1 MIAFKIFEKLDPRK
15 HDVGDYID
23 DFMKSDAPQFKGK
36 SKEKIRKMAIAAYL
50 DAKETVK
57 EDEKRTPRK
66 KGQHTGSSSHSDL
79 YTDEDPKGTIHGLG
93 FKDAATA
100 NKSVEIITKSDRT
113 HAHKVQATLVMQ
125 QRSKVAIRRTKDPE
139 KKKNIEAANKIFT
152 SHLEKLKKITKQKNE
167 YLEMGTKQI
176 SYKYRKDTPGQQTN
190 MKREKFIP
198 KNIVDEDVPAFMGAL
213 SQAAKEGKKQFKF
226 EDKKYRVRLK
236 EDTVERH
243 FEATESDY
251 MKLSDKEL
259 DELIEIFKDVSRK
272 PSNDVIGQLK
282 REKMRRF
289 IKESHLSTNNKK
301 EEKKMYFNDK
311 RTQNVA
317 EAVKRVMNKEGN
329 AFGKAVVDAK
339 KAGKK
344 KFKFNGKD
352 YNVEE
357 IEEQLSDAQKKIL
370 QGVIDGLKGA
380 VKAHGGQYK
389 ELEKLMDEIDF
400 QPIQKKLNTVK
411 EGDRKEGYHEEMP
424 KTKADILNA
433 VYSQLKAMK
442 KDDLMASYN
451 MIKASHCES
460 VEEETELQEGKFDK
474 LEKKLGR
481 INPETLGAVM
491 KGKIKL
497 NPAEKKEFDEFMKG
511 VQKMF
516 ASKQY

>member
-66 KGQHTGSSSHSDL
+66 KGQHKGSSSHSDL

-125 QRSKVAIRRTKDPE
+125 QRSKVAIGRTKDAE
-139 KKKNIEAANKIFT
+139 KKANIKAANKIFT

-167 YLEMGTKQI
+167 YLEIGTKQI
-176 SYKYRKDTPGQQTN
+176 SYKYKKDTPGQQTN

-198 KNIVDEDVPAFMGAL
+198 KNLVDEDVPAFRGAL
-213 SQAAKEGKKQFKF
+213 AQAAKEGKKKFEF
-226 EDKKYRVRLK
+226 EDKTYKVKLK
-236 EDTVERH
+236 KDVAESKDDFKPHMMYDPKTGKAYKAEKPEDHERMAKLGYTH
-243 FEATESDY
+243 EKPEVTESDY
-251 MKLSDKEL
+251 AKLSDKEL
-259 DELIEIFKDVSRK
+259 DELLEIFKNVGRSE
-272 PSNDVIGQLK
+272 SNDVRAQLK

-289 IKESHLSTNNKK
+289 IKESHHSTDNKK
-301 EEKKMYFNDK
+301 EEKKMYFKDK
-311 RTQNVA
+311 KTQNVA
-317 EAVKRVMNKEGN
+317 EAVKRVMKKKAEGN
-329 AFGKAVVDAK
+329 EFTKAAAK
-339 KAGKK
+339 AKLAGKDE
-344 KFKFNGKD
+344 FEFDGKT
-352 YNVEE
+352 YPV
-357 IEEQLSDAQKKIL
+357 
-370 QGVIDGLKGA
+370 
-380 VKAHGGQYK
+380 
-389 ELEKLMDEIDF
+389 EID
-400 QPIQKKLNTVK
+400 QDAAEKISGKK
-411 EGDRKEGYHEEMP
+411 ESAEKEGYHEEMP
-424 KTKADILNA
+424 KTKTDILNA

-481 INPETLGAVM
+481 INPETLSAVM

-511 VQKMF
+511 VQRMF